1 MQVTL
6 SAHASQRLNDRCG
19 IKTTPGAQVDISAA
33 FFHSSTYYCRVNR
46 RVVESW
52 ALRGGRVVMIV
63 DHASQFVLTVMTDGP
78 VVDAVY
84 DQVDQKRH

>member
-6 SAHASQRLNDRCG
+6 TAHASQRLNDRCG
-19 IKTTPGAQVDISAA
+19 VKTTPGARVDISSA
-33 FFHSSTYYCRVNR
+33 FTHTSTYFCRVNR

-52 ALRGGRVVMIV
+52 ALKGGRLVMIV
-63 DHASQFVLTVMTDGP
+63 EHASQFVLTAMTDGP

-84 DQVDQKRH
+84 NQIDHKVH